1 MGDLKWAR
9 ADFNSPNG
17 RISSAWEL
25 KEGKLVMDI
34 TVPANTKATVY
45 IPTLPGKLDM
55 GVKGVTEHG
64 KAIADTQGVQFLRME
79 DGMVVLTVES
89 GTYQFVRKN

>member
-1 MGDLKWAR
+1 
-9 ADFNSPNG
+9 
-17 RISSAWEL
+17 
-25 KEGKLVMDI
+25 
-34 TVPANTKATVY
+34 
-45 IPTLPGKLDM
+45 M